1 MERISKTIT
10 AYDKHCDVYN
20 DKFKEFE
27 PYVQKIK
34 EFIELLEPGMKVLD
48 LGCGPGNVSRQ
59 LMLSGK
65 EFSIE
70 GIDLSEEM
78 VKLARKNVPSG
89 KFSCRDLR
97 DISFPAESFDAIL
110 LSFCIVHLDGTEMAD
125 LLKKVAKYLKQ
136 ERRLYLSFM
145 EGKKDGFEKT
155 SFSEEEL
162 FFYYHS
168 LEKVQDILKDNHL
181 SINKLTK
188 QGYLE
193 SDGSITTDVFIF
205 ASKGN

>member
-1 MERISKTIT
+1 MERISKTMT
-10 AYDKHCDVYN
+10 AYDKHCDAYN

-34 EFIELLEPGMKVLD
+34 EFIELLKPGMRVLD

-65 EFSIE
+65 EFQIE
-70 GIDLSEEM
+70 GIDLSKEM
-78 VKLARKNVPSG
+78 VKLARKSVPSG
-89 KFSCRDLR
+89 KFSCGDLR
-97 DISFPAESFDAIL
+97 DISFPEESFDAIL
-110 LSFCIVHLDGTEMAD
+110 LSFCIVHLNGTETAD
-125 LLKKVAKYLKQ
+125 LLEKAAKYLKQ
-136 ERRLYLSFM
+136 EGILYLSFM
-145 EGKKDGFEKT
+145 EGKNDGFEKT

-168 LEKVQDILKDNHL
+168 AEKVQEILQDHHL
-181 SINKLTK
+181 SINQFSR

-193 SDGSITTDVFIF
+193 RDGSITTDVFIF
-205 ASKGN
+205 ARKKH

>member
-1 MERISKTIT
+1 MERITRTIT
-10 AYDKHCDVYN
+10 AYDKNCDAYN

-27 PYVQKIK
+27 PYVRMIR
-34 EFIELLEPGMKVLD
+34 EFIELLEPGLKVLD

-65 EFSIE
+65 EFGIE

-97 DISFPAESFDAIL
+97 DINFPEESFAAIF
-110 LSFCIVHLDGTEMAD
+110 LSFCIVHLNETEMAD
-125 LLKKVAKYLKQ
+125 LLEKAAKYLKR
-136 ERRLYLSFM
+136 EGRLYLSFM
-145 EGKKDGFEKT
+145 EGKTDGFEKT

-162 FFYYHS
+162 FFYYHAS
-168 LEKVQDILKDNHL
+168 EKVQEILRDHHL

-193 SDGSITTDVFIF
+193 SDGSVTTDVFIF